1 MDAATNKDLAKAFEM
16 IGKLNDLIAQLCQ
29 VSRDQNELIK
39 QLQDDIKILK
49 KTTVKRANLKSGGYV
64 VTKI

>member
-1 MDAATNKDLAKAFEM
+1 MDTATNEDLAKAFKM
-16 IGKLNDLIAQLCQ
+16 IGKLNDLIARLCQ

-49 KTTVKRANLKSGGYV
+49 KTTVKRANLKSGGYI
-64 VTKI
+64 VTKL

>member
-1 MDAATNKDLAKAFEM
+1 MDAVTDKDLAKAFEM
-16 IGKLNDLIAQLCQ
+16 IGKLNDLIAKLCQ

-49 KTTVKRANLKSGGYV
+49 KTTVKRVNLKSGGYI
-64 VTKI
+64 VTKL

>member
-1 MDAATNKDLAKAFEM
+1 MDTATNKDLAKAFEM
-16 IGKLNDLIAQLCQ
+16 IGKLNNLIAQLCQ

-49 KTTVKRANLKSGGYV
+49 KTTVKRVNLKSGGYI

>member
-1 MDAATNKDLAKAFEM
+1 MDTVMNEDLAKAFKM

-39 QLQDDIKILK
+39 QLQNDIKILK
-49 KTTVKRANLKSGGYV
+49 KTTVKRTNLKSGGYI
-64 VTKI
+64 VTKL

>member
-1 MDAATNKDLAKAFEM
+1 MDTATNEDLAKAFEM

-49 KTTVKRANLKSGGYV
+49 KTTVKRVNLKSGGYI
-64 VTKI
+64 VTKL